1 MFSVVGAG
9 VAGLCVTTVLAERG
23 LPVELLSDDS
33 IPASHWAGGMLAPG
47 CEGESAPPEVI
58 IAGVKAVEWWS
69 SHVPGVVRRGTLV
82 VAPPRDGAELD
93 RFARMTTGHAPAD
106 PATLEPDLAGRFARG
121 LFFADEAHLDPRKAM
136 AALRDR
142 LTAMG
147 ISIRQGQ
154 PRGKIIDCRGLA
166 ARDLLPDL
174 RGVRGEMLIVD
185 APDVTLTRTIRLL
198 HPRFP
203 CYVVPRGA
211 GRYMIGATTVETDD
225 PGPVTARAV
234 MELLSAA
241 YTLHPGFAEA
251 RLIET
256 GAGLRPAFPDNIP
269 RIREEGGRIHVNG
282 MYRHGF
288 LMAPALAEK
297 LADHLM
303 IRKEK
308 TCELN

>member
-1 MFSVVGAG
+1 MFSVLGAG
-9 VAGLCVTTVLAERG
+9 VAGLCVATALAERG
-23 LPVELLSDDS
+23 LPVELLSDNAT
-33 IPASHWAGGMLAPG
+33 PASHWAGGMLAPG
-47 CEGESAPPEVI
+47 CEGESAPPEVVT
-58 IAGVKAVEWWS
+58 AGAKAIEWWQAR
-69 SHVPGVVRRGTLV
+69 VPGVIRRGTLV

-106 PATLEPDLAGRFARG
+106 PAKLEPDLAGRFARG
-121 LFFADEAHLDPRKAM
+121 LFFDEEAHLDPRKAT
-136 AALRDR
+136 AALQNR
-142 LTAMG
+142 LTGMG
-147 ISIRQGQ
+147 IFIRQGQ

-166 ARDLLPDL
+166 ARDMLSDL
-174 RGVRGEMLIVD
+174 RGVRGEMLYLH
-185 APDVTLTRTIRLL
+185 APDVTLTRTVRLL

-203 CYVVPRGA
+203 CYVVPRGN
-211 GRYMIGATTVETDD
+211 GRCMIGATMIETDD
-225 PGPVTARAV
+225 PGTVTARAV

-269 RIREEGGRIHVNG
+269 RLREAGGRIHVNG

-297 LADHLM
+297 LADHL

-308 TCELN
+308 ICELS